1 MFRLREIVKAVDGQL
16 LSGDPRLII
25 SGVSIDSRS
34 IKKEEL
40 FITIKGDR
48 FDGHDFI
55 REAVKKGARAVIFS
69 HKFPLRDKKIIGG
82 SINNVGFIAVRDTR
96 KALGKLAY
104 FHRQRFNIPVI
115 AITGS
120 NGKTTTKD
128 MLVGVLSS
136 RAKVL
141 KNPGTQNNDIGVPLA
156 LLKLDISHDVVVLE
170 LGTNHFGEIAY
181 LVKIARPNFGIIT
194 NIGPAHLE
202 YLKNLA
208 GVYKEKI
215 SLLKNLNSP
224 KIAILNADEPRLKR
238 LKNGKKAFTITYGIK
253 NKSDF
258 YATEIKLTKRK
269 TLEFLVNYRLS
280 YPRSMLLYRESR
292 IDLNRQRRIELNT
305 VGYANIYNALA
316 AIAVCRLLGWD
327 YKSINRRLA
336 TYIFPPG
343 RLKAIKLNG
352 ISFIDDTYNAN
363 PASLSEALGV
373 LSKFRVEGRKIFVM
387 GDMLEL
393 GKRAEEFH
401 RRAGIQI
408 ARICD
413 AFIGVG
419 RFSRFSARWA
429 RRSGLN
435 KDCVFSCQDSRKAGD
450 LLFKTLKP
458 DRRDL
463 ILVKGSRL
471 MKMEEVLKP
480 RS

>member
-1 MFRLREIVKAVDGQL
+1 MFRLGEIVKAVDGQL
-16 LSGDPRLII
+16 LSGNPQLRIN
-25 SGVSIDSRS
+25 GVSIDSRS
-34 IKKEEL
+34 IRREEL
-40 FITIKGDR
+40 FITIKGSR
-48 FDGHDFI
+48 FDGHNFI
-55 REAVKKGARAVIFS
+55 REAIKKGARAVIFS
-69 HKFPLRDKKIIGG
+69 HKFPLRPKKIIRGL
-82 SINNVGFIAVRDTR
+82 IDNVGFIAVQDTR

-104 FHRQRFNIPVI
+104 FHRHRFNIPVV

-128 MLVGVLSS
+128 MLVRVLSS

-156 LLKLDISHDVVVLE
+156 LLRLDISHDIVVLE

-181 LVKIARPNFGIIT
+181 LVNIAQPNFGVIT

-215 SLLKNLNSP
+215 SLLKDLKPP
-224 KIAILNADEPRLKR
+224 KIAILNADEPWLERF
-238 LKNGKKAFTITYGIK
+238 KNGKKAFIITYGIK

-258 YATEIKLTKRK
+258 YATEIKLTKRG
-269 TLEFLVNYRLS
+269 TLKFFVNPAPS
-280 YPRSMLLYRESR
+280 YLRPMLPNRRGKVDS
-292 IDLNRQRRIELNT
+292 NRQRKIELNT
-305 VGYANIYNALA
+305 IGYANIYNALA

-327 YKSINRRLA
+327 YKSISQRLA
-336 TYIFPPG
+336 TYVFPPG

-352 ISFIDDTYNAN
+352 IPFIDDTYNAN

-373 LSKFRVEGRKIFVM
+373 LSKFRVDGRKIFVM

-393 GKRAEEFH
+393 GKRAMEFH

-408 ARICD
+408 ARVCD
-413 AFIGVG
+413 AFISVG
-419 RFSRFSARWA
+419 RFSQFAARWA
-429 RRSGLN
+429 CKSGLD
-435 KDCVFSCQDSRKAGD
+435 KDCVFSCQDSQKAGN

-471 MKMEEVLKP
+471 MKMERVLKP
-480 RS
+480 RP